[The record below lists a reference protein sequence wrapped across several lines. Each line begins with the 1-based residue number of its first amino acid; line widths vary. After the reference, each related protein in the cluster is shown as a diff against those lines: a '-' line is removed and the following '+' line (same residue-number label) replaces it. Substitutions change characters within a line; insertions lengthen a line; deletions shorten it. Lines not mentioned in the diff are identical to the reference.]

1 MPGVNKNKS
10 SKWIVLWINGNR
22 IGSVEL
28 NQSNWDRIDEQF
40 YYSIIQTDITGTV
53 HLECLGIKPLNK
65 PNKASKANTNKPIE
79 RS

>member
-1 MPGVNKNKS
+1 MNESG
-10 SKWIVLWINGNR
+10 KWIVLWINNNR

-28 NQSNWDRIDEQF
+28 NQSNWNQINEQF
-40 YYSIIQTDITGTV
+40 HYSLIQTDSTGTV

>member
-1 MPGVNKNKS
+1 M
-10 SKWIVLWINGNR
+10 KWIILWINNNR

-28 NQSNWDRIDEQF
+28 NQSNWNRINEQF

-53 HLECLGIKPLNK
+53 HLECLGIKPTNK
-65 PNKASKANTNKPIE
+65 RNKASKANTNNLIE

>member
-28 NQSNWDRIDEQF
+28 NQSNWDRIKKEF
-40 YYSIIQTDITGTV
+40 YYSLIQTDITGTV
-53 HLECLGIKPLNK
+53 HLEVLGIKQY
-65 PNKASKANTNKPIE
+65 
-79 RS
+79 